1 MEYREYFV
9 KLKPLNS
16 FYFGS
21 TKEFGN
27 KNEEYFLK
35 SNIYP
40 QQTAVLG
47 MLRKKILE
55 DNELLLPH
63 NKRDKEHREKE
74 KKFIGEIKESL
85 AESSFGMIENISTV
99 QIYVDDIPY
108 IFSYRDEY
116 EKEDKKDKFD
126 DEKVLTSK
134 GEKKL
139 YIYNAKNFE
148 GKPRNTTKLEKED
161 ILKSTVEVGINSF
174 KRKKSGDEEKAFFK
188 KERYT
193 FYNKDGYFGFYI
205 KLDNNAKLKNGFV
218 QLGDRHSIFFME
230 VMEKNIENKEYLDNI
245 FTIENAIFCLS
256 DFYLEDNDF
265 KKILELSEGNLI
277 QNTKFKFISRNEKNE
292 KNTSVS
298 QNLISRG
305 SIFLLGETNKEE
317 ILKILDDSKYKNFRK
332 IGLNEYKEGGKR

>member
-1 MEYREYFV
+1 MEYKEYFI
-9 KLKPLNS
+9 KLKPINS
-16 FYFGS
+16 FYFGN
-21 TKEFGN
+21 TKEFGS

-35 SNIYP
+35 SSIYP

-47 MLRKKILE
+47 MLRKKVLE
-55 DNELLLPH
+55 DNELLVPH

-99 QIYVDDIPY
+99 QIYVDDILY
-108 IFSYRDEY
+108 IFSYSDEY
-116 EKEDKKDKFD
+116 KKEDKRDKFD
-126 DEKVLTSK
+126 DKKILTNK
-134 GEKKL
+134 GKKKL
-139 YIYNAKNFE
+139 YVYNAKNFE
-148 GKPRNTTKLEKED
+148 GKLRNTTKLEEED

-205 KLDNNAKLKNGFV
+205 RLDNNVKLRNGFV

-230 VMEKNIENKEYLDNI
+230 VMEKNIKNKESLDNI

-292 KNTSVS
+292 KITSRS

-305 SIFLLGETNKEE
+305 SIFLLGEHNKDE
-317 ILKILDDSKYKNFRK
+317 ILKIFNDSKYQNFRK
-332 IGLNEYKEGGKR
+332 IGLNEYREGGKR